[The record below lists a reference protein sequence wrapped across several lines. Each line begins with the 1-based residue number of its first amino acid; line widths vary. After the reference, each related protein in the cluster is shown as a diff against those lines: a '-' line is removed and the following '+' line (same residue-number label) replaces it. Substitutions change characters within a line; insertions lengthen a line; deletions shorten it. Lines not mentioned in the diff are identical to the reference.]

1 MFYWLIFILLSAIH
15 LISIELANPII
26 GFVSKALLMPTLAF
40 IVFKASIQISKIKTQ
55 LLLALFFSW
64 LGDLFL
70 SKPDYV
76 FFLLG
81 LASFLTAHIFYILIF
96 TKESKASGELTKVEG
111 TPALIWPFVLYGVA
125 LLYLILPKV
134 DDMVIKI
141 AVFLYAGVILTM
153 AAQAYNRMSSVSK
166 KSFIWVFAGAI
177 LFVLSD
183 SMIAINKFAVPFD
196 LARMAIMSTY
206 IVAQAF
212 IIKGVLLNVSDNKLV
227 HAF

>member
-1 MFYWLIFILLSAIH
+1 MFYWIIFIVLSAIH
-15 LISIELANPII
+15 LISIELASPII
-26 GFVSKALLMPTLAF
+26 GFVSKALLMPTLGF
-40 IVFKASIQISKIKTQ
+40 IVFKANIRMPKIKFK
-55 LLLALFFSW
+55 LFFALFFSW

-70 SKPDYV
+70 TKPEYT

-81 LASFLTAHIFYILIF
+81 LASFLTAHIFYIIIF
-96 TKESKASGELTKVEG
+96 TKESKASGELTKIEG
-111 TPALIWPFVLYGVA
+111 SPSLVLPFVLFGVA
-125 LLYLILPKV
+125 LLYFILPKV
-134 DDMVIKI
+134 DDIVIKI
-141 AVFLYAGVILTM
+141 AVFMYAVVILTM
-153 AAQAYNRMSSVSK
+153 AAQAFNRISSVTK

-183 SMIAINKFAVPFD
+183 SMIAINKFAIPFD
-196 LARMAIMSTY
+196 FSRMAIMTTY